1 MEMKEKQ
8 ATSEALHNSE
18 LFFMQFIT
26 EAESLIYSWAK
37 FPRTNQLLI
46 IKIQVA
52 HSPTLA
58 PDSIYVLCI
67 YWE

>member
-26 EAESLIYSWAK
+26 EAESLIYS
-37 FPRTNQLLI
+37 
-46 IKIQVA
+46 
-52 HSPTLA
+52 
-58 PDSIYVLCI
+58 
-67 YWE
+67 

>member
-46 IKIQVA
+46 IKIQLL
-52 HSPTLA
+52 HL
-58 PDSIYVLCI
+58 ILYMYYVST
-67 YWE
+67 ENKH